1 MGSCIA
7 DDTAAA
13 DCIVGY
19 TDTGDEL
26 DSLLLLLLLL
36 VMMIMVGMLV

>member
-1 MGSCIA
+1 MGSCIE

-19 TDTGDEL
+19 TDTGDEP
-26 DSLLLLLLLL
+26 DLLLLLL